1 MAKRSRFAF
10 MARKSREC
18 VEEAFTPAETDPE
31 IRRMMVSPQITKALS
46 RFKGSVAKPLS
57 PVVARLHLRGLR

>member
-18 VEEAFTPAETDPE
+18 VEEALTPAQTDPE
-31 IRRMMVSPQITKALS
+31 IRRMMVRSANNE
-46 RFKGSVAKPLS
+46 
-57 PVVARLHLRGLR
+57 GLVKV